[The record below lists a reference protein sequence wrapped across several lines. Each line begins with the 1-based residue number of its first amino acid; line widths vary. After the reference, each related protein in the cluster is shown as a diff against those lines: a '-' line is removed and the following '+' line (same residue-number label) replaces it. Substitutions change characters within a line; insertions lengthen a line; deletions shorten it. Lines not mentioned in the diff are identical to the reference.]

1 MKAIEK
7 WADRIYSESDFG
19 RSIATSL
26 TGVVGLAIYILIND
40 WVIAA
45 FASIIAFPII
55 RIVATSFNDSYKRE
69 RERRVDEECA
79 SYLFGK
85 LSGQEL
91 EVVQSFVKAG
101 GSVLTWSQVNGLP
114 VRSSAI
120 ESMIS
125 RELMWPSVMADGMKE
140 TFVLDTKIFDL
151 GVRKY
156 GRKSS

>member
-7 WADRIYSESDFG
+7 WADRVYSESDFG
-19 RSIATSL
+19 RGIATSL
-26 TGVVGLAIYILIND
+26 AGVVGLAIYVLLDD

-45 FASIIAFPII
+45 FSSIIAFPII
-55 RIVATSFNDSYKRE
+55 RIVATSFNDAYKHK
-69 RERRVDEECA
+69 RERRVSEEHA
-79 SYLFGK
+79 AYLFGK

-101 GSVLTWSQVNGLP
+101 GSVLTWSQVNSMP
-114 VRSSAI
+114 IHSSAI

-140 TFVLDTKIFDL
+140 TFVLDTQIFDL
-151 GVRKY
+151 GVQKY
-156 GRKSS
+156 GRKNS